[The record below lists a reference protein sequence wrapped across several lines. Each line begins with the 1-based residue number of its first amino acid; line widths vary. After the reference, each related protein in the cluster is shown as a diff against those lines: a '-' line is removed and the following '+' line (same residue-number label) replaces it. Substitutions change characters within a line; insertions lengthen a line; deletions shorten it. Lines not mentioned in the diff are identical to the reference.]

1 MKINILIFFA
11 LFSFL
16 VTSCA
21 PKEIKFYVTRPS
33 EFKIENVKYIETGK
47 FVSSSGKIETI
58 QIEKEEPEA
67 GEAPEEP
74 KEPDYEP
81 IEPVI
86 NEFNANTDAHQIV
99 RGVLFSIL
107 SRNDQYQIL
116 NTEEGVFLSGA
127 QPDSA
132 ETGLINAKVKF
143 FKISNLSQEEL
154 AYILVAKKQNLE
166 LFDQLKLEGV
176 ITVVVAALEANDKG
190 FKVATPYVEK
200 MAAMEVEFEF
210 IRKKRQ
216 KQNNTKPGFPKL
228 LFKKTWW

>member
-67 GEAPEEP
+67 GEAAPEEP
-74 KEPDYEP
+74 EEPDYEP

-86 NEFNANTDAHQIV
+86 KAF
-99 RGVLFSIL
+99 
-107 SRNDQYQIL
+107 Y
-116 NTEEGVFLSGA
+116 
-127 QPDSA
+127 
-132 ETGLINAKVKF
+132 
-143 FKISNLSQEEL
+143 
-154 AYILVAKKQNLE
+154 
-166 LFDQLKLEGV
+166 
-176 ITVVVAALEANDKG
+176 
-190 FKVATPYVEK
+190 
-200 MAAMEVEFEF
+200 
-210 IRKKRQ
+210 
-216 KQNNTKPGFPKL
+216 
-228 LFKKTWW
+228 

>member
-1 MKINILIFFA
+1 MKINILIFLA

-16 VTSCA
+16 FASCA

-58 QIEKEEPEA
+58 QIEKEEPES

-74 KEPDYEP
+74 KEPDYKP

-116 NTEEGVFLSGA
+116 STEEGVFMTGA

-132 ETGLINAKVKF
+132 ET
-143 FKISNLSQEEL
+143 
-154 AYILVAKKQNLE
+154 
-166 LFDQLKLEGV
+166 D
-176 ITVVVAALEANDKG
+176 
-190 FKVATPYVEK
+190 
-200 MAAMEVEFEF
+200 
-210 IRKKRQ
+210 
-216 KQNNTKPGFPKL
+216 
-228 LFKKTWW
+228 

>member
-16 VTSCA
+16 FASCA

-58 QIEKEEPEA
+58 QIEKEEP
-67 GEAPEEP
+67 

-99 RGVLFSIL
+99 RSVLFSIL
-107 SRNDQYQIL
+107 S
-116 NTEEGVFLSGA
+116 
-127 QPDSA
+127 
-132 ETGLINAKVKF
+132 
-143 FKISNLSQEEL
+143 
-154 AYILVAKKQNLE
+154 
-166 LFDQLKLEGV
+166 
-176 ITVVVAALEANDKG
+176 
-190 FKVATPYVEK
+190 
-200 MAAMEVEFEF
+200 
-210 IRKKRQ
+210 
-216 KQNNTKPGFPKL
+216 
-228 LFKKTWW
+228 

>member
-67 GEAPEEP
+67 GEAAPEEP
-74 KEPDYEP
+74 EEPDYEP

-99 RGVLFSIL
+99 RGVLFPI
-107 SRNDQYQIL
+107 YHEII
-116 NTEEGVFLSGA
+116 NTRF
-127 QPDSA
+127 
-132 ETGLINAKVKF
+132 
-143 FKISNLSQEEL
+143 
-154 AYILVAKKQNLE
+154 
-166 LFDQLKLEGV
+166 
-176 ITVVVAALEANDKG
+176 
-190 FKVATPYVEK
+190 
-200 MAAMEVEFEF
+200 
-210 IRKKRQ
+210 
-216 KQNNTKPGFPKL
+216 
-228 LFKKTWW
+228 

>member
-21 PKEIKFYVTRPS
+21 PKVVKFYVTRPS

-58 QIEKEEPEA
+58 QIEKEEP
-67 GEAPEEP
+67 

-99 RGVLFSIL
+99 RSVLFSIL
-107 SRNDQYQIL
+107 S
-116 NTEEGVFLSGA
+116 
-127 QPDSA
+127 
-132 ETGLINAKVKF
+132 
-143 FKISNLSQEEL
+143 
-154 AYILVAKKQNLE
+154 
-166 LFDQLKLEGV
+166 
-176 ITVVVAALEANDKG
+176 
-190 FKVATPYVEK
+190 
-200 MAAMEVEFEF
+200 
-210 IRKKRQ
+210 
-216 KQNNTKPGFPKL
+216 
-228 LFKKTWW
+228 

>member
-67 GEAPEEP
+67 GEAAPEEP
-74 KEPDYEP
+74 EEPDYEP

-99 RGVLFSIL
+99 RGVLFSNL
-107 SRNDQYQIL
+107 SRNNQYQIL

-132 ETGLINAKVKF
+132 VTGLINAKVKF
-143 FKISNLSQEEL
+143 FTISNHSQEQL
-154 AYILVAKKQNLE
+154 SYILVAKKQNLG
-166 LFDQLKLEGV
+166 LMDQLK
-176 ITVVVAALEANDKG
+176 
-190 FKVATPYVEK
+190 
-200 MAAMEVEFEF
+200 
-210 IRKKRQ
+210 
-216 KQNNTKPGFPKL
+216 
-228 LFKKTWW
+228 